1 MQAWTM
7 PIIQVRSQVSTDGSI
22 TVQLPESLAN
32 QEVELILSYQP
43 VQEVTLSDP
52 DTDPLIG
59 LFTGSH
65 NLATDSE
72 SILEREIAPRTGWS
86 WKQQS
91 LTPDSLS
98 P

>member
-1 MQAWTM
+1 MGT
-7 PIIQVRSQVSTDGSI
+7 ILIRSQVDSDGSV

-32 QEVELILSYQP
+32 QEVELILSYQL
-43 VQEVTLSDP
+43 VQQVTLSDP

-59 LFTGSH
+59 LFTGSP
-65 NLATDSE
+65 NLATDAE
-72 SILEREIAPRTGWS
+72 SILEREIAPTTGWS